1 MPTPLIRP
9 PLIDTS
15 GSANQNQVNATTLQR
30 QSADAT
36 KKGLNL
42 TATNRPGDALRADV
56 LANDTN
62 QNSGVAG
69 LENFKPRNGS
79 RTKPLVMRFPQE
91 IGLPKGNIPHVMQF
105 KIYWRWEDK
114 NLKAAGEKLKGES
127 EATLAAMRKD

>member
-1 MPTPLIRP
+1 MATPPIRP
-9 PLIDTS
+9 P
-15 GSANQNQVNATTLQR
+15 ANQNQVNATILQK

-36 KKGLNL
+36 KKGFI
-42 TATNRPGDALRADV
+42 TATNRPGDAIRADV

-105 KIYWRWEDK
+105 KIYWRWEITVK
-114 NLKAAGEKLKGES
+114 VYVFRGTVNCLNN
-127 EATLAAMRKD
+127 